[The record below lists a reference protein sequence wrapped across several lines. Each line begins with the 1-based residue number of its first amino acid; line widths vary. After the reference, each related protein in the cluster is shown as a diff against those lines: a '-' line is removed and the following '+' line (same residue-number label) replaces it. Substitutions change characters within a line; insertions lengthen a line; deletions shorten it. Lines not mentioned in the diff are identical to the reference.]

1 MMAYTCK
8 AEALRPG
15 RSALQKALKGILFYF
30 IILYIVFSVSWGS
43 VSFDNPGQP
52 VTHGRLPT
60 FAETL
65 QFKIIELRSCRLDF

>member
-1 MMAYTCK
+1 MTDTCK
-8 AEALRPG
+8 AEALRQG

-30 IILYIVFSVSWGS
+30 ILLYIVFSVSWGS
-43 VSFDNPGQP
+43 VSFYNPGKP

-65 QFKIIELRSCRLDF
+65 QLKIVELRPGRLDF